1 MQALTNISI
10 FTFRTVH
17 QRASTKAPCFR
28 KIPVAYASSTK
39 APSVVQRHHNNHVS
53 REEYRV
59 LVQEVDFRKTELRLN
74 DKIDTVKT
82 DISKE
87 ISSVRTELKDTEL
100 RLNDKIDT
108 VRTDLTKEINSVRT
122 DLTKEINSVRT
133 DLTKEIS
140 SVRTELKDT
149 EIRLNDKIDTVKTDL
164 SKEIN
169 SVRTDLSKE
178 ISTLAKEI
186 STVSS
191 NLEKLGTGIY
201 RALFGAVLSVLGI
214 IGGVI
219 YSHPDGR
226 RYLAD
231 IVRGEPSPQSPN
243 NGK

>member
-108 VRTDLTKEINSVRT
+108 VRTY
-122 DLTKEINSVRT
+122 LTKEINSVRT

-149 EIRLNDKIDTVKTDL
+149 EIRLNDKIDTVK
-164 SKEIN
+164 
-169 SVRTDLSKE
+169 TDLSKE

>member
-122 DLTKEINSVRT
+122 DLTKEI
-133 DLTKEIS
+133 S